1 MNVDSSLSILSTIYL
16 AIIGAAV
23 FIVQPGF
30 VQGMVESLGF
40 SEQQAGF
47 IASAE
52 VWGIAATSVLLAF
65 WAPRFNWVKC
75 LNVSLLLFVAGN
87 LASLTTNDLTLF
99 GLLRFI
105 VGLGAGD

>member
-1 MNVDSSLSILSTIYL
+1 MHAASHNFSPSVDVNSTLSILSTIYL
-16 AIIGAAV
+16 GVIGAAV

-52 VWGIAATSVLLAF
+52 VWGIAATS
-65 WAPRFNWVKC
+65 
-75 LNVSLLLFVAGN
+75 
-87 LASLTTNDLTLF
+87 DLTGF
-99 GLLRFI
+99 
-105 VGLGAGD
+105 LGSPF